1 MPQNEY
7 IEEHIKRHGRR
18 LDYFE
23 RKRKREAREVHRA
36 SATAQKAFG
45 LKAKLLHAKRHA
57 EKVQMKKTLKAH
69 DERNIKQ
76 KDSSS
81 APEGALP
88 TYLLDREGQKDAKAL
103 STAIKEKRK
112 DKAAKYA
119 VPLPKVRGI
128 AEDEAFK
135 VMRTG
140 KSKKKAWKRMVTK
153 ATFVGEAFTR
163 KPVKME
169 RFVRPMALRYKKA
182 NVTHPDLKATFQ
194 LQILGVKKNPQSP
207 MYTQLGVLTKGT
219 IIEVNVSELGMVTA
233 GGKVVFGKYAQI
245 TNNPENDGCI
255 NAVLQRQRAQLEKLL
270 KDPSKSAHIPAA
282 PKDKT
287 IRPARE
293 MMKNVQGSSA
303 GAGSGEFHVYKASRR
318 REYERLKIMEDEA
331 QKEAE
336 VAEFE
341 QKKREWEDA
350 AEAKTA
356 KNRAKRQKKKER
368 AKGKGA
374 ENGGAKLSAAGA
386 GSGTSGEQPSAPLKK
401 RRLVSG
407 KELVFRRPGE
417 EGSEEEEEDDVGPM
431 PATSTFASSDSDTT
445 LVPVVDAPRITII
458 EDD

>member
-1 MPQNEY
+1 
-7 IEEHIKRHGRR
+7 
-18 LDYFE
+18 
-23 RKRKREAREVHRA
+23 
-36 SATAQKAFG
+36 
-45 LKAKLLHAKRHA
+45 
-57 EKVQMKKTLKAH
+57 MKKTLKAH
-69 DERNIKQ
+69 DERNVKQ

-153 ATFVGEAFTR
+153 ATFVGEGFTR

-169 RFVRPMALRYKKA
+169 RFIRPMALRYKKA
-182 NVTHPDLKATFQ
+182 NVTHRMSSLMVRESLLSPTFTADLKATFQ

-255 NAVLQRQRAQLEKLL
+255 NAVLRMSFFHFLVHILTTI
-270 KDPSKSAHIPAA
+270 DPSCITITLHHISGLPQSHYS
-282 PKDKT
+282 
-287 IRPARE
+287 R
-293 MMKNVQGSSA
+293 SSVA
-303 GAGSGEFHVYKASRR
+303 CCLLCILYHVPLSWLSPHIYVGVYHRR
-318 REYERLKIMEDEA
+318 NSLYPTHAL
-331 QKEAE
+331 
-336 VAEFE
+336 
-341 QKKREWEDA
+341 
-350 AEAKTA
+350 
-356 KNRAKRQKKKER
+356 
-368 AKGKGA
+368 
-374 ENGGAKLSAAGA
+374 KLSEG
-386 GSGTSGEQPSAPLKK
+386 L
-401 RRLVSG
+401 LV
-407 KELVFRRPGE
+407 VFHYNHPG
-417 EGSEEEEEDDVGPM
+417 
-431 PATSTFASSDSDTT
+431 
-445 LVPVVDAPRITII
+445 VVSPR
-458 EDD
+458 